1 MCYLPPL
8 TPVAPLLVSRTA
20 TSVLLEWGKSCRVD
34 SSHLRLSQECGEQL
48 DAGWDI
54 PIVKSISKFLH
65 EQMYCKRQKFVVQYV
80 ELSKDRGSSSKKMS
94 INNDGGTGGSNG
106 INGDSGNSGN
116 GVNDEENK
124 KMEELLSSSVATTT
138 RVVDAHCA
146 KKDEQEN
153 TLNDN
158 PLDCLVRDLKPGTMY
173 SFRLAV
179 EADGMISYFSEPQ
192 HIVRFKNLKKN
203 EKLKK

>member
-1 MCYLPPL
+1 
-8 TPVAPLLVSRTA
+8 
-20 TSVLLEWGKSCRVD
+20 
-34 SSHLRLSQECGEQL
+34 
-48 DAGWDI
+48 
-54 PIVKSISKFLH
+54 
-65 EQMYCKRQKFVVQYV
+65 
-80 ELSKDRGSSSKKMS
+80 MS

-106 INGDSGNSGN
+106 DNGDGNSGNSG
-116 GVNDEENK
+116 NDEENK
-124 KMEELLSSSVATTT
+124 KMEELLSSSVVTTT